1 MFDTRCNMEKQ
12 IVRCNMCMKT
22 FDESEILYNPV
33 DNVEACPYCHRSGYL
48 MDLSDE
54 DVALIDQ
61 EDETDECHD
70 CEYKGDACRNQC
82 MELKS
87 IYNPNLR

>member
-70 CEYKGDACRNQC
+70 CEYKGDAFRSQC
-82 MELKS
+82 MELKP